1 MFGGQKGAFWY
12 LLVTGTLGLD
22 GINGGTLFQKA
33 EGLSCQHQSFQGR
46 YSCSE
51 WVVWRRWNIQRF
63 SKIHK
68 KKVVGRRGENICYI
82 PIVERDGKI
91 GCGSKDFY
99 EYHKHD
105 DDKQVGRW
113 ERSPLG
119 AMPSQQSQKI
129 GSSAWPE
136 RTSILCIVA
145 CITAMLWTRAPG

>member
-1 MFGGQKGAFWY
+1 MGCTKKMEYTKVLQN
-12 LLVTGTLGLD
+12 T
-22 GINGGTLFQKA
+22 Q
-33 EGLSCQHQSFQGR
+33 
-46 YSCSE
+46 
-51 WVVWRRWNIQRF
+51 
-63 SKIHK
+63 

-82 PIVERDGKI
+82 PIVERDGKL

-105 DDKQVGRW
+105 DDKHVGRW

-145 CITAMLWTRAPG
+145 CITAML